1 MGGVLLAE
9 ESAIKKV
16 LSGCSHPQSM
26 AGVLCGS
33 RVVEPASNVVNMA
46 ASAKPTKS
54 EIARAAH
61 LCDTL
66 NQHNERYFTHDSP
79 EVSDAEYDELKR
91 ELIALEAKHPSLIAL
106 DSPTA
111 QIGATTLTTFD
122 PVTHRAPMTSLDNA
136 MDIEELRA
144 WGERA
149 AKGLN
154 NAKPMQLICEL
165 KIDGLAMSI
174 RYENGILVQAATRGD
189 GKVGEDVTENIKTIS
204 VIPKQLVAPK
214 GSSIPQVLEVRGEV
228 YMPINAFQ
236 QFKADKERENEQRIK
251 QGKKPDAVPANPR
264 NAGAGSLRQKDP
276 SVTQSRKLA
285 FFAYQLGE
293 TQGIPALSSHHDTLN
308 YLKQLGFP
316 INPEHKLV
324 DTLEQAEAFCVNA
337 EANRHN
343 LDYEIDGA
351 VVKLDDLA
359 QREQLGFTS
368 RAPRWAIAVKFAPE
382 ERNTILNDIQVSIG
396 RTGRATPF
404 AVLQPVV
411 VAGSTVGMA
420 TLHNREQVQLKDVRP
435 GDTVVVRKAGDV
447 IPEVVGPV
455 LDKRPKNS
463 KPWKFPDTCP
473 CDLKST
479 LVQIEGES
487 DTRCVEPSCPFQRDQ
502 RIIHFASR
510 GGMDIEGLG
519 EKTVFALSDLQLIQD
534 VGDLYS
540 LTQEQLLQIE
550 GFGELSATNLL
561 QALEKSKS
569 KPLPKL
575 LTALGIKHLG
585 PAASESLAK
594 TFGNLDN
601 IVTATEDQLSTIDGV
616 GPSIAQ
622 SIINWCNQ
630 KQNKAIIAK
639 LKKAGI
645 DFGNVQVSQLAQT
658 LLGKAIVVTGS
669 VEGFTREEAE
679 AAIKDRGGK
688 SPGSVSAKTY
698 CVVVGSDP
706 GASKVTKA
714 NELKIP
720 IIDAAKFQTLLDSGT
735 I

>member
-1 MGGVLLAE
+1 MLL
-9 ESAIKKV
+9 
-16 LSGCSHPQSM
+16 Q
-26 AGVLCGS
+26 
-33 RVVEPASNVVNMA
+33 PASNVVNMA

-61 LCDTL
+61 LRDTL

-79 EVSDAEYDELKR
+79 DVSDAEYDELKR
-91 ELIALEAKHPSLIAL
+91 ELIALEAKHLSLITL

-111 QIGATTLTTFD
+111 QIGATTLTTFA

-136 MDIEELRA
+136 MDIDELRA

-149 AKGLN
+149 AKGLD

-204 VIPKQLVAPK
+204 VIPKQLTAPK
-214 GSSIPQVLEVRGEV
+214 GTSMPQVLEVRGEV

-236 QFKADKERENEQRIK
+236 QFKADKERENEQRIA
-251 QGKKPDAVPANPR
+251 QGKRPDAVPANPR

-276 SVTQSRKLA
+276 SVTKSRNLA

-293 TQGIPALSSHHDTLN
+293 TQGMPALTSHHDTLN

-324 DTLEQAEAFCVNA
+324 DTFQQAEAFCTNA

-463 KPWKFPDTCP
+463 KPWKFPETCP

-534 VGDLYS
+534 VGDLYN

-561 QALEKSKS
+561 QALEKSKL

-630 KQNKAIIAK
+630 KPNKAIIAK
-639 LKKAGI
+639 LKKAGV

-698 CVVVGSDP
+698 CVVVGTDP

-714 NELKIP
+714 NELGVT
-720 IIDAAKFQTLLDSGT
+720 IIASEKFVALLESGT
-735 I
+735 HS

>member
-1 MGGVLLAE
+1 MG
-9 ESAIKKV
+9 IT
-16 LSGCSHPQSM
+16 Q
-26 AGVLCGS
+26 
-33 RVVEPASNVVNMA
+33 PASNVDSMA

-61 LCDTL
+61 LRDTL

-79 EVSDAEYDELKR
+79 DVSDAEYDELKR
-91 ELIALEAKHPSLIAL
+91 ELIALEAKHPSLITL

-136 MDIEELRA
+136 MDIDELRA

-154 NAKPMQLICEL
+154 NAQPMQLICEL

-236 QFKADKERENEQRIK
+236 QFKAEKERENEQRIK
-251 QGKKPDAVPANPR
+251 QGKKPEAVPANPR

-276 SVTQSRKLA
+276 SVTKSRNLA

-293 TQGIPALSSHHDTLN
+293 TQGMPALTSHHDTLN

-324 DTLEQAEAFCVNA
+324 NTLEQAEAFCASA

-368 RAPRWAIAVKFAPE
+368 RAPRWAIAFKFAPE

-463 KPWKFPDTCP
+463 KPWKFPETCP

-630 KQNKAIIAK
+630 KQNKAIITK
-639 LKKAGI
+639 LKKAGV

-698 CVVVGSDP
+698 CIVVGSDP

-720 IIDAAKFQTLLDSGT
+720 VIDAARFQQLLDSGT

>member
-1 MGGVLLAE
+1 MGVTD
-9 ESAIKKV
+9 
-16 LSGCSHPQSM
+16 
-26 AGVLCGS
+26 
-33 RVVEPASNVVNMA
+33 PASNVDSMA

-61 LCDTL
+61 LRDTL

-79 EVSDAEYDELKR
+79 DVSDAEYDELKR

-136 MDIEELRA
+136 MDIDELRA

-154 NAKPMQLICEL
+154 NAQPMQLICEL

-251 QGKKPDAVPANPR
+251 QGKKPEAVPANPR

-276 SVTQSRKLA
+276 SVTKSRNLA

-293 TQGIPALSSHHDTLN
+293 TQGMPALTSHHDTLN

-324 DTLEQAEAFCVNA
+324 NTLEQAEAFCASA

-368 RAPRWAIAVKFAPE
+368 RAPRWAIAFKFAPE

-473 CDLKST
+473 CDLRST

-639 LKKAGI
+639 LKKAGV

-658 LLGKAIVVTGS
+658 LLGRAIVVTGS

-698 CVVVGSDP
+698 CIVVGSDP

-720 IIDAAKFQTLLDSGT
+720 VIDAARFQQLLDSGT

>member
-1 MGGVLLAE
+1 MG
-9 ESAIKKV
+9 IT
-16 LSGCSHPQSM
+16 Q
-26 AGVLCGS
+26 
-33 RVVEPASNVVNMA
+33 PASNVVSMA
-46 ASAKPTKS
+46 ASAKPTKN

-61 LCDTL
+61 LRDTL
-66 NQHNERYFTHDSP
+66 NQHNERYFTHDTP

-91 ELIALEAKHPSLIAL
+91 ELIALEAKHPSLITL

-111 QIGATTLTTFD
+111 QIGATTLTTFA

-136 MDIEELRA
+136 MDIDELRA

-149 AKGLN
+149 AKGLD

-204 VIPKQLVAPK
+204 VIPKQLTAPK

-251 QGKKPDAVPANPR
+251 QGKKPEAVPANPR

-276 SVTQSRKLA
+276 SVTKSRNLA

-293 TQGIPALSSHHDTLN
+293 TQGMPALTSHHDTLN

-324 DTLEQAEAFCVNA
+324 NTLEQAEAFCASA

-368 RAPRWAIAVKFAPE
+368 RAPRWAIAFKFAPE

-463 KPWKFPDTCP
+463 KPWKFPETCP

-630 KQNKAIIAK
+630 KQNKAIITK
-639 LKKAGI
+639 LKKAGV

-698 CVVVGSDP
+698 CVVVGTDP

-720 IIDAAKFQTLLDSGT
+720 IIDAAKFQQLLDSGT

>member
-1 MGGVLLAE
+1 
-9 ESAIKKV
+9 
-16 LSGCSHPQSM
+16 
-26 AGVLCGS
+26 
-33 RVVEPASNVVNMA
+33 MA

-54 EIARAAH
+54 DIARAAH
-61 LCDTL
+61 LRDTL

-79 EVSDAEYDELKR
+79 DVSDAEYDELKR

-136 MDIEELRA
+136 MDIDELRA

-154 NAKPMQLICEL
+154 NAQPMQLICEL

-204 VIPKQLVAPK
+204 VIPKQLTAPK

-251 QGKKPDAVPANPR
+251 QGKKPEAVPANPR

-276 SVTQSRKLA
+276 SVTKSRNLA

-293 TQGIPALSSHHDTLN
+293 TQGMPALTSHHDTLN

-316 INPEHKLV
+316 INPERKLV
-324 DTLEQAEAFCVNA
+324 DTFQQAEAFCANA

-343 LDYEIDGA
+343 LDYGIDGA

-550 GFGELSATNLL
+550 GLGELSATNLL

-601 IVTATEDQLSTIDGV
+601 IVTATEEQLSTIDGV

-630 KQNKAIIAK
+630 KQNKAIITK
-639 LKKAGI
+639 LKKAGV

-720 IIDAAKFQTLLDSGT
+720 IIDAAKFRQLLDSGT

>member
-1 MGGVLLAE
+1 
-9 ESAIKKV
+9 
-16 LSGCSHPQSM
+16 
-26 AGVLCGS
+26 
-33 RVVEPASNVVNMA
+33 MA

-61 LCDTL
+61 LRDTL

-91 ELIALEAKHPSLIAL
+91 ELIALEAKHPSLITL
-106 DSPTA
+106 DSPTV
-111 QIGATTLTTFD
+111 QVGAPTLTTFA

-136 MDIEELRA
+136 MDIDELRA

-149 AKGLN
+149 AKGLD

-214 GSSIPQVLEVRGEV
+214 GSSVPQVLEVRGEV

-251 QGKKPDAVPANPR
+251 QGKKPEAVPANPR

-276 SVTQSRKLA
+276 SVTKSRNLA

-293 TQGIPALSSHHDTLN
+293 TQGMPALTSHHDTLK

-324 DTLEQAEAFCVNA
+324 NTLEQAEAFCANA

-368 RAPRWAIAVKFAPE
+368 RAPRWAIAFKFAPE
-382 ERNTILNDIQVSIG
+382 ERNTILDDIQVSIG

-630 KQNKAIIAK
+630 KQNKAIITK
-639 LKKAGI
+639 LKKAGV

-658 LLGKAIVVTGS
+658 LLGKVIVVTGS

-720 IIDAAKFQTLLDSGT
+720 IIDAARFQQLLDSGT

>member
-1 MGGVLLAE
+1 
-9 ESAIKKV
+9 
-16 LSGCSHPQSM
+16 
-26 AGVLCGS
+26 
-33 RVVEPASNVVNMA
+33 MA

-61 LCDTL
+61 LRDTL

-79 EVSDAEYDELKR
+79 DVSDAEYDELKR

-111 QIGATTLTTFD
+111 QIGAPTLTTFD

-136 MDIEELRA
+136 MDIDELRA

-149 AKGLN
+149 AKGLD
-154 NAKPMQLICEL
+154 NAQPMQLICEL

-214 GSSIPQVLEVRGEV
+214 GSSVPQVLEVRGEV

-251 QGKKPDAVPANPR
+251 QGKKPEAVPANPR

-276 SVTQSRKLA
+276 SVTKSRNLA

-293 TQGIPALSSHHDTLN
+293 TQGMPALTSHHDTLN

-324 DTLEQAEAFCVNA
+324 NTLEQAEAFCASA

-368 RAPRWAIAVKFAPE
+368 RAPRWAIAFKFAPE

-473 CDLKST
+473 CDLKSI

-601 IVTATEDQLSTIDGV
+601 IVTATEEQLSTIDGV

-630 KQNKAIIAK
+630 KQNKSIIAK
-639 LKKAGI
+639 LKKAGVE
-645 DFGNVQVSQLAQT
+645 FGNVQVSQLAQT

-720 IIDAAKFQTLLDSGT
+720 IIDAAKFQQLLDSGT

>member
-1 MGGVLLAE
+1 
-9 ESAIKKV
+9 
-16 LSGCSHPQSM
+16 
-26 AGVLCGS
+26 
-33 RVVEPASNVVNMA
+33 
-46 ASAKPTKS
+46 
-54 EIARAAH
+54 
-61 LCDTL
+61 
-66 NQHNERYFTHDSP
+66 
-79 EVSDAEYDELKR
+79 
-91 ELIALEAKHPSLIAL
+91 
-106 DSPTA
+106 
-111 QIGATTLTTFD
+111 
-122 PVTHRAPMTSLDNA
+122 
-136 MDIEELRA
+136 
-144 WGERA
+144 
-149 AKGLN
+149 
-154 NAKPMQLICEL
+154 MQLICEL
-165 KIDGLAMSI
+165 KIDGLAMSV

-236 QFKADKERENEQRIK
+236 QFKAVKERENEQRIK
-251 QGKKPDAVPANPR
+251 QGKKPEAVPANPR

-276 SVTQSRKLA
+276 SVTKSRNLA

-293 TQGIPALSSHHDTLN
+293 TQGMPALTSHHDTLN

-324 DTLEQAEAFCVNA
+324 NTLEQAEAFCANA

-368 RAPRWAIAVKFAPE
+368 RAPRWAIAFKFAPE

-473 CDLKST
+473 CDLKSI

-601 IVTATEDQLSTIDGV
+601 IVTATEEQLSTIDGV

-630 KQNKAIIAK
+630 KQNKSIIAK
-639 LKKAGI
+639 LKKAGVE
-645 DFGNVQVSQLAQT
+645 FGNVQVSQLAQT

-720 IIDAAKFQTLLDSGT
+720 IIDAAKFQQLLDSGT

>member
-1 MGGVLLAE
+1 MLL
-9 ESAIKKV
+9 
-16 LSGCSHPQSM
+16 Q
-26 AGVLCGS
+26 
-33 RVVEPASNVVNMA
+33 PASNVVNMA

-61 LCDTL
+61 LRDTL

-79 EVSDAEYDELKR
+79 DVSDAEYDELKR
-91 ELIALEAKHPSLIAL
+91 ELIALEAKHPSLITL

-111 QIGATTLTTFD
+111 QIGSTTLTTFA

-136 MDIEELRA
+136 MDIDELRA

-154 NAKPMQLICEL
+154 NAQPMQLICEL

-204 VIPKQLVAPK
+204 VIPKQLTAPK
-214 GSSIPQVLEVRGEV
+214 GTSIPQVLEVRGEV

-236 QFKADKERENEQRIK
+236 QFKADKERENEQRIA
-251 QGKKPDAVPANPR
+251 QGKKPEAVPANPR

-276 SVTQSRKLA
+276 SVTKSRNLA

-293 TQGIPALSSHHDTLN
+293 TQGMPALTSHHDTLN

-324 DTLEQAEAFCVNA
+324 DTLEQVEAFCANA

-351 VVKLDDLA
+351 AIKLDDLA

-382 ERNTILNDIQVSIG
+382 ERNTILNDIQISIG

-455 LDKRPKNS
+455 LRKRPKNS

-540 LTQEQLLQIE
+540 LSQEQLLQIE

-601 IVTATEDQLSTIDGV
+601 IVTATEEQLSTIDGV

-622 SIINWCNQ
+622 SIVNWCNQ
-630 KQNKAIIAK
+630 KQNKAIITK
-639 LKKAGI
+639 LKKAGV

-698 CVVVGSDP
+698 CVVVGTDP

-714 NELKIP
+714 QELGIKI
-720 IIDAAKFQTLLDSGT
+720 IGSEKFGALLESGT
-735 I
+735 HS

>member
-1 MGGVLLAE
+1 MLL
-9 ESAIKKV
+9 
-16 LSGCSHPQSM
+16 Q
-26 AGVLCGS
+26 
-33 RVVEPASNVVNMA
+33 PASNVDSMA

-61 LCDTL
+61 LRDTL

-79 EVSDAEYDELKR
+79 DVSDAEYDELKR

-111 QIGATTLTTFD
+111 QIGAPTLTTFD

-136 MDIEELRA
+136 MDIDELRA

-149 AKGLN
+149 AKGLD
-154 NAKPMQLICEL
+154 NAQPMQLICEL

-214 GSSIPQVLEVRGEV
+214 GSSVPQVLEVRGEV

-251 QGKKPDAVPANPR
+251 QGKKPEAVPANPR

-276 SVTQSRKLA
+276 SVTKSRNLA

-293 TQGIPALSSHHDTLN
+293 TQGMPALTSHHDTLN

-324 DTLEQAEAFCVNA
+324 NTLEQAEAFCASA

-368 RAPRWAIAVKFAPE
+368 RAPRWAIAFKFAPE

-473 CDLKST
+473 CDLKSI

-601 IVTATEDQLSTIDGV
+601 IVTATEEQLSTIDGV

-630 KQNKAIIAK
+630 KQNKSIIAK
-639 LKKAGI
+639 LKKAGVE
-645 DFGNVQVSQLAQT
+645 FGNVQVSQLAQT

-720 IIDAAKFQTLLDSGT
+720 IIDAAKFQQLLDSGT

>member
-1 MGGVLLAE
+1 
-9 ESAIKKV
+9 
-16 LSGCSHPQSM
+16 
-26 AGVLCGS
+26 
-33 RVVEPASNVVNMA
+33 MA

-61 LCDTL
+61 LRDTL

-79 EVSDAEYDELKR
+79 NVSDAEYDELKR

-136 MDIEELRA
+136 MDIDELRA

-154 NAKPMQLICEL
+154 NAQPMQLICEL

-236 QFKADKERENEQRIK
+236 QFKADKERENEQRIA
-251 QGKKPDAVPANPR
+251 QGKKPEAVPANPR

-276 SVTQSRKLA
+276 SVTKSRNLA

-293 TQGIPALSSHHDTLN
+293 TQGMPALTSHHDTLN

-324 DTLEQAEAFCVNA
+324 NTLEQAEAFCASA

-368 RAPRWAIAVKFAPE
+368 RAPRWAIAFKFAPE

-630 KQNKAIIAK
+630 KQNKVIIAK
-639 LKKAGI
+639 LKKAGV

-720 IIDAAKFQTLLDSGT
+720 IIDAAKFQQLLDSGT

>member
-1 MGGVLLAE
+1 
-9 ESAIKKV
+9 
-16 LSGCSHPQSM
+16 
-26 AGVLCGS
+26 
-33 RVVEPASNVVNMA
+33 MA
-46 ASAKPTKS
+46 ASAKPTKN

-61 LCDTL
+61 LRDTL

-91 ELIALEAKHPSLIAL
+91 ELIALEAKHPSLITL

-111 QIGATTLTTFD
+111 QIGATTLTTFA

-136 MDIEELRA
+136 MDIDELRA

-149 AKGLN
+149 AKGLD

-214 GSSIPQVLEVRGEV
+214 GTSIPQVLEVRGEV

-251 QGKKPDAVPANPR
+251 QGKKPEAVPANPR

-276 SVTQSRKLA
+276 SVTKSRNLA

-293 TQGIPALSSHHDTLN
+293 TQGMPALTSHHDTLN

-324 DTLEQAEAFCVNA
+324 NTLEQAEAFCASA

-368 RAPRWAIAVKFAPE
+368 RAPRWAIAFKFAPE

-534 VGDLYS
+534 VGDLYT

-630 KQNKAIIAK
+630 KQNKAIITK
-639 LKKAGI
+639 LKKAGV

-679 AAIKDRGGK
+679 VAIKDRGGK

-720 IIDAAKFQTLLDSGT
+720 IIDAAKFQQLLDSGT

>member
-1 MGGVLLAE
+1 MLL
-9 ESAIKKV
+9 
-16 LSGCSHPQSM
+16 Q
-26 AGVLCGS
+26 
-33 RVVEPASNVVNMA
+33 PASNVVNMA

-61 LCDTL
+61 LRDTL

-79 EVSDAEYDELKR
+79 DVSDAEYDELKR
-91 ELIALEAKHPSLIAL
+91 ELIALEAKHPSLITL

-111 QIGATTLTTFD
+111 QIGATTLTTFA

-136 MDIEELRA
+136 MDIDELRA

-149 AKGLN
+149 AKGLD

-214 GSSIPQVLEVRGEV
+214 GTTIPQVLEVRGEV

-251 QGKKPDAVPANPR
+251 QGKKPEAVPANPR

-293 TQGIPALSSHHDTLN
+293 TQGMPALTSHHDMLN

-324 DTLEQAEAFCVNA
+324 DTLEQAEAFCANA

-351 VVKLDDLA
+351 AIKLDDLA

-368 RAPRWAIAVKFAPE
+368 RAPRWAIAFKFAPE

-540 LTQEQLLQIE
+540 LSQEQLLQIE

-601 IVTATEDQLSTIDGV
+601 IVTATEEQLSTIDGV

-622 SIINWCNQ
+622 SIINWCSQ
-630 KQNKAIIAK
+630 KQNKAIITK
-639 LKKAGI
+639 LKKAGV

-698 CVVVGSDP
+698 CLVVGSDP
-706 GASKVTKA
+706 GTSKVTKA

-720 IIDAAKFQTLLDSGT
+720 IIDAARFQQLLDSGT

>member
-1 MGGVLLAE
+1 MLL
-9 ESAIKKV
+9 
-16 LSGCSHPQSM
+16 Q
-26 AGVLCGS
+26 
-33 RVVEPASNVVNMA
+33 PASNVVNMA

-61 LCDTL
+61 LRDTL
-66 NQHNERYFTHDSP
+66 NQHNERYFTHDLP
-79 EVSDAEYDELKR
+79 DVSDAEYDELKR
-91 ELIALEAKHPSLIAL
+91 ELIALEAKHPSLITL

-111 QIGATTLTTFD
+111 QVGATTLTTFA

-136 MDIEELRA
+136 MDIDELRA

-149 AKGLN
+149 AKGLD
-154 NAKPMQLICEL
+154 NAQPMQLICEL

-236 QFKADKERENEQRIK
+236 QFKADKERENEQRIA

-293 TQGIPALSSHHDTLN
+293 TQGMPALTSHHDTLS

-324 DTLEQAEAFCVNA
+324 DTLEQAEAFCANA

-368 RAPRWAIAVKFAPE
+368 RAPRWAIAFKFAPE

-540 LTQEQLLQIE
+540 LTQEHLLQIE

-601 IVTATEDQLSTIDGV
+601 IVTATEEQLSTIDGV

-630 KQNKAIIAK
+630 KPNKAIIAK
-639 LKKAGI
+639 LKKAGV

-698 CVVVGSDP
+698 CVVVGTDP
-706 GASKVTKA
+706 GASKVMKA
-714 NELKIP
+714 SELKIP
-720 IIDAAKFQTLLDSGT
+720 IIDAARFQQLLDSGT

>member
-1 MGGVLLAE
+1 MG
-9 ESAIKKV
+9 IT
-16 LSGCSHPQSM
+16 Q
-26 AGVLCGS
+26 
-33 RVVEPASNVVNMA
+33 PASNVVSMA

-61 LCDTL
+61 LRDTL

-79 EVSDAEYDELKR
+79 DVSDAEYDELKR
-91 ELIALEAKHPSLIAL
+91 ELIALEAKHPSLITL

-111 QIGATTLTTFD
+111 QVGAPTLTTFA

-136 MDIEELRA
+136 MDIDELRA

-149 AKGLN
+149 AKGLD

-174 RYENGILVQAATRGD
+174 RYENGVLVQAATRGD

-204 VIPKQLVAPK
+204 VIPKQLVTPK
-214 GSSIPQVLEVRGEV
+214 GTSIPQVLEVRGEV

-293 TQGIPALSSHHDTLN
+293 TQGMPALTSHHDTLN

-324 DTLEQAEAFCVNA
+324 DTLEQAEAFCANA

-368 RAPRWAIAVKFAPE
+368 RAPRWAIAFKFAPE

-540 LTQEQLLQIE
+540 LSQEQLLQIE

-601 IVTATEDQLSTIDGV
+601 IVTATEEQLSTIDGV

-630 KQNKAIIAK
+630 KQNKAIITK
-639 LKKAGI
+639 LKKAGV

-698 CVVVGSDP
+698 CVVVGTDP

-720 IIDAAKFQTLLDSGT
+720 IIDAAKFQQLLDSGT

>member
-1 MGGVLLAE
+1 
-9 ESAIKKV
+9 
-16 LSGCSHPQSM
+16 
-26 AGVLCGS
+26 
-33 RVVEPASNVVNMA
+33 MA

-61 LCDTL
+61 LRDTL

-79 EVSDAEYDELKR
+79 DVSDAEYDELKR

-122 PVTHRAPMTSLDNA
+122 PVAHRAPMTSLDNA
-136 MDIEELRA
+136 MDIDELRA

-251 QGKKPDAVPANPR
+251 QGKKPEAVPANPR

-276 SVTQSRKLA
+276 SVTKSRNLA

-293 TQGIPALSSHHDTLN
+293 TQGMPALTSHHDTLN

-324 DTLEQAEAFCVNA
+324 NTLEQAEAFCANA

-368 RAPRWAIAVKFAPE
+368 RAPRWAIAFKFAPE

-473 CDLKST
+473 CELKST

-601 IVTATEDQLSTIDGV
+601 IVAATEDQLSTIDGV

-630 KQNKAIIAK
+630 KQNKVIIAK
-639 LKKAGI
+639 LKKAGV
-645 DFGNVQVSQLAQT
+645 DFGNVQVSQLTQT

-720 IIDAAKFQTLLDSGT
+720 IIDAARFQQLLDLGT

>member
-1 MGGVLLAE
+1 MG
-9 ESAIKKV
+9 IT
-16 LSGCSHPQSM
+16 
-26 AGVLCGS
+26 
-33 RVVEPASNVVNMA
+33 EPASNVVHMA

-54 EIARAAH
+54 DIARAAH
-61 LCDTL
+61 LRDTL

-79 EVSDAEYDELKR
+79 DVSDAEYDELKR

-136 MDIEELRA
+136 MDIDELRA

-154 NAKPMQLICEL
+154 NAQPMQLICEL

-204 VIPKQLVAPK
+204 VIPKQLTAPK

-251 QGKKPDAVPANPR
+251 QGKKPEAVPANPR

-276 SVTQSRKLA
+276 SVTKSRNLA

-293 TQGIPALSSHHDTLN
+293 TQGMPALTSHHDTLN

-316 INPEHKLV
+316 INPERKLV
-324 DTLEQAEAFCVNA
+324 DTFQQAEAFCANA

-343 LDYEIDGA
+343 LDYGIDGA

-550 GFGELSATNLL
+550 GLGELSATNLL

-601 IVTATEDQLSTIDGV
+601 IVTATEEQLSTIDGV

-630 KQNKAIIAK
+630 KQNKAIITK
-639 LKKAGI
+639 LKKAGV

-720 IIDAAKFQTLLDSGT
+720 IIDAAKFRQLLDSGT

>member
-1 MGGVLLAE
+1 
-9 ESAIKKV
+9 
-16 LSGCSHPQSM
+16 
-26 AGVLCGS
+26 
-33 RVVEPASNVVNMA
+33 MA

-54 EIARAAH
+54 EIARAAS
-61 LCDTL
+61 LRDTL

-111 QIGATTLTTFD
+111 QIGATTLTTFA

-136 MDIEELRA
+136 MDIDELRA

-154 NAKPMQLICEL
+154 NAQPMQLICEL

-204 VIPKQLVAPK
+204 VIPKQLVTLK

-251 QGKKPDAVPANPR
+251 QGKKPEAVPANPR

-276 SVTQSRKLA
+276 SVTKSRNLA

-293 TQGIPALSSHHDTLN
+293 TQGMPALTSHHDTLN

-324 DTLEQAEAFCVNA
+324 NTLEQAEAFCANA

-368 RAPRWAIAVKFAPE
+368 RAPRWAIAFKFAPE

-540 LTQEQLLQIE
+540 LSQEQLLQIE

-720 IIDAAKFQTLLDSGT
+720 IIDAAKFQQLLDSGT

>member
-1 MGGVLLAE
+1 
-9 ESAIKKV
+9 
-16 LSGCSHPQSM
+16 
-26 AGVLCGS
+26 
-33 RVVEPASNVVNMA
+33 MA

-61 LCDTL
+61 LRDTL

-79 EVSDAEYDELKR
+79 DVSDAEYDELKR
-91 ELIALEAKHPSLIAL
+91 ELIALEVNHPSLITL

-136 MDIEELRA
+136 MDIDELRA

-154 NAKPMQLICEL
+154 NAQPMQLICEL

-236 QFKADKERENEQRIK
+236 QFKAEKERENEQRIK
-251 QGKKPDAVPANPR
+251 QGKKPEAVPANPR

-276 SVTQSRKLA
+276 SVTKSRNLA

-293 TQGIPALSSHHDTLN
+293 TQGMPALTSHHDTLN

-324 DTLEQAEAFCVNA
+324 NTLEQAEAFCASA

-368 RAPRWAIAVKFAPE
+368 RAPRWAIAFKFAPE

-463 KPWKFPDTCP
+463 KPWKFPETCP

-630 KQNKAIIAK
+630 KQNKAIITK
-639 LKKAGI
+639 LKKAGV

-720 IIDAAKFQTLLDSGT
+720 IIDAAKFQQLLDLGT

>member
-1 MGGVLLAE
+1 
-9 ESAIKKV
+9 
-16 LSGCSHPQSM
+16 
-26 AGVLCGS
+26 
-33 RVVEPASNVVNMA
+33 
-46 ASAKPTKS
+46 
-54 EIARAAH
+54 
-61 LCDTL
+61 
-66 NQHNERYFTHDSP
+66 
-79 EVSDAEYDELKR
+79 
-91 ELIALEAKHPSLIAL
+91 
-106 DSPTA
+106 
-111 QIGATTLTTFD
+111 
-122 PVTHRAPMTSLDNA
+122 
-136 MDIEELRA
+136 MDIDELRA

-154 NAKPMQLICEL
+154 NAQPMQLICEL

-236 QFKADKERENEQRIK
+236 QFKAEKERENEQRIK
-251 QGKKPDAVPANPR
+251 QGKKPEAVPANPR

-276 SVTQSRKLA
+276 SVTKSRNLA

-293 TQGIPALSSHHDTLN
+293 TQGMPALTSHHDTLN

-324 DTLEQAEAFCVNA
+324 NTLEQAEAFCASA

-368 RAPRWAIAVKFAPE
+368 RAPRWAIAFKFAPE

-473 CDLKST
+473 CDLRST

-540 LTQEQLLQIE
+540 LSQEQLLQIE

-679 AAIKDRGGK
+679 VAIKDRGGK

-720 IIDAAKFQTLLDSGT
+720 IIDAARFQQLLDSGT

>member
-9 ESAIKKV
+9 QSAIKKV
-16 LSGCSHPQSM
+16 LSGCSHDQHM

-33 RVVEPASNVVNMA
+33 RVVEPASNVVSMA

-61 LCDTL
+61 LRDTL

-79 EVSDAEYDELKR
+79 DVSDAEYDELKR

-111 QIGATTLTTFD
+111 QIGATTLTTFA

-136 MDIEELRA
+136 MDIDELRA

-149 AKGLN
+149 AKGLD

-174 RYENGILVQAATRGD
+174 RYENGVLVQAATRGD

-214 GSSIPQVLEVRGEV
+214 GTSIPQVLEVRGEV

-236 QFKADKERENEQRIK
+236 QFKADKERENEQRIA

-293 TQGIPALSSHHDTLN
+293 TQGMPALTSHHDTLN

-324 DTLEQAEAFCVNA
+324 DTLEQAEAFCANA

-368 RAPRWAIAVKFAPE
+368 RAPRWAIAFKFAPE

-540 LTQEQLLQIE
+540 LSQEQLLQIE

-601 IVTATEDQLSTIDGV
+601 IVTATEEQLSTIDGV

-639 LKKAGI
+639 LKKAGV

-720 IIDAAKFQTLLDSGT
+720 IIDAARFQQLLDSGT

>member
-1 MGGVLLAE
+1 
-9 ESAIKKV
+9 
-16 LSGCSHPQSM
+16 
-26 AGVLCGS
+26 
-33 RVVEPASNVVNMA
+33 MA

-61 LCDTL
+61 LRDTL

-79 EVSDAEYDELKR
+79 EISDAEYDELKR

-136 MDIEELRA
+136 MDIDELRA

-165 KIDGLAMSI
+165 KIDGLAMSV

-236 QFKADKERENEQRIK
+236 QFKAVKERENEQRIK
-251 QGKKPDAVPANPR
+251 QGKKPEAVPANPR

-276 SVTQSRKLA
+276 SVTKSRNLA

-293 TQGIPALSSHHDTLN
+293 TQGMPALTSHHDTLN

-324 DTLEQAEAFCVNA
+324 NTLEQAEAFCANA

-368 RAPRWAIAVKFAPE
+368 RAPRWAIAFKFAPE

-479 LVQIEGES
+479 LVQIDGES

-639 LKKAGI
+639 LKKAGV

-720 IIDAAKFQTLLDSGT
+720 IIDAARFQQLLDSGT

>member
-1 MGGVLLAE
+1 
-9 ESAIKKV
+9 
-16 LSGCSHPQSM
+16 
-26 AGVLCGS
+26 
-33 RVVEPASNVVNMA
+33 MA
-46 ASAKPTKS
+46 ASAKQTKN

-61 LCDTL
+61 LRDTL

-91 ELIALEAKHPSLIAL
+91 ELIALEAKHPSLITL

-111 QIGATTLTTFD
+111 QIGATTLTTFA

-136 MDIEELRA
+136 MDIDELRA

-149 AKGLN
+149 AKGLD

-214 GSSIPQVLEVRGEV
+214 GTSIPQVLEVRGEV

-251 QGKKPDAVPANPR
+251 QGKKPEAVPANPR

-276 SVTQSRKLA
+276 SVTKSRNLA

-293 TQGIPALSSHHDTLN
+293 TQGMPALTSHHDTLN

-324 DTLEQAEAFCVNA
+324 NTLEQAEAFCASA

-368 RAPRWAIAVKFAPE
+368 RAPRWAIAFKFAPE

-534 VGDLYS
+534 VGDLYT

-622 SIINWCNQ
+622 SIISWCNQ
-630 KQNKAIIAK
+630 KQNKAIITK
-639 LKKAGI
+639 LKKAGV

-679 AAIKDRGGK
+679 VAIKDRGGK

-720 IIDAAKFQTLLDSGT
+720 IIDAAKFQQLLDSGT

>member
-1 MGGVLLAE
+1 
-9 ESAIKKV
+9 
-16 LSGCSHPQSM
+16 
-26 AGVLCGS
+26 
-33 RVVEPASNVVNMA
+33 MA
-46 ASAKPTKS
+46 ASAKPTKN

-61 LCDTL
+61 LRDTL

-91 ELIALEAKHPSLIAL
+91 ELIALEAKHPSLITL

-111 QIGATTLTTFD
+111 QVGAPTLTTFA

-136 MDIEELRA
+136 MDIDELRA

-149 AKGLN
+149 AKGLD

-214 GSSIPQVLEVRGEV
+214 GTSIPQVLEVRGEV

-251 QGKKPDAVPANPR
+251 QGKKPEAVPANPR

-276 SVTQSRKLA
+276 SVTKSRNLA

-293 TQGIPALSSHHDTLN
+293 TQGMPALTSHHDTLN

-324 DTLEQAEAFCVNA
+324 NTLEQAEAFCASA

-368 RAPRWAIAVKFAPE
+368 RAPRWAIAFKFAPE

-630 KQNKAIIAK
+630 KQNKAIITK
-639 LKKAGI
+639 LKKAGV

-679 AAIKDRGGK
+679 VAIKDRGGK

-720 IIDAAKFQTLLDSGT
+720 IIDAAKFQQLLDSGT

>member
-1 MGGVLLAE
+1 
-9 ESAIKKV
+9 
-16 LSGCSHPQSM
+16 
-26 AGVLCGS
+26 
-33 RVVEPASNVVNMA
+33 MA

-61 LCDTL
+61 LRDTL

-79 EVSDAEYDELKR
+79 DVSDAEYDELKR

-111 QIGATTLTTFD
+111 QIGATTLTTFA

-136 MDIEELRA
+136 MDIDELRA

-154 NAKPMQLICEL
+154 NAQPMQLICEL

-236 QFKADKERENEQRIK
+236 QFKAEKERENEQRIK
-251 QGKKPDAVPANPR
+251 QGKKPEAVPANPR

-276 SVTQSRKLA
+276 SVTKSRNLA

-293 TQGIPALSSHHDTLN
+293 TQGMPALTSHHDTLN

-324 DTLEQAEAFCVNA
+324 NTLEQAEAFCASA

-368 RAPRWAIAVKFAPE
+368 RAPRWAIAFKFAPE

-473 CDLKST
+473 CDLRST

-540 LTQEQLLQIE
+540 LSQEQLLQIE

-679 AAIKDRGGK
+679 VAIKDRGGK

-720 IIDAAKFQTLLDSGT
+720 IIDAARFQQLLDSGT